1 MEKAPLASTKILSS
15 AKELRK
21 IFQEAAWLRGYPGSS
36 TDESTP
42 RVSHT
47 REGMPVGGVVGF
59 TKERC
64 PFQKSRHNQQDWIVI
79 TNKIID
85 FFFREEIRQGSG
97 AELEGG
103 QLQILYS

>member
-1 MEKAPLASTKILSS
+1 MEKALLPQRKFYLALKNFE
-15 AKELRK
+15 KYFRK
-21 IFQEAAWLRGYPGSS
+21 RLGCVDIQGSS

-42 RVSHT
+42 RVSHA

-79 TNKIID
+79 TNKITD
-85 FFFREEIRQGSG
+85 FFFQKRYGK
-97 AELEGG
+97 A
-103 QLQILYS
+103 